1 MNYDRIPTS
10 RQTRQNLEAKMTW
23 ALQDAKNKFSS
34 VANSAW
40 SGEPQLVT
48 RHGKPLVVVISY
60 SLYCDKI
67 QPRRKKN
74 IVEAFMKC
82 PVDVDLGELIG
93 PREKGN
99 ARARTIDFSSED

>member
-1 MNYDRIPTS
+1 
-10 RQTRQNLEAKMTW
+10 MTW

-34 VANSAW
+34 VANIAW

-60 SLYCDKI
+60 DLYCDKI
-67 QPRRKKN
+67 QPKRKKN

-82 PVDVDLGELIG
+82 PVDVDFGSLIE
-93 PREKGN
+93 PRGKGN
-99 ARARTIDFSSED
+99 GRATSIDFAAEE

>member
-1 MNYDRIPTS
+1 
-10 RQTRQNLEAKMTW
+10 MTW

-34 VANSAW
+34 VANIAC

-60 SLYCDKI
+60 DLYRDKI

-82 PVDVDLGELIG
+82 PVDVDLCALIK
-93 PREKGN
+93 PRDKG
-99 ARARTIDFSSED
+99 AGRATTIDLALED

>member
-1 MNYDRIPTS
+1 
-10 RQTRQNLEAKMTW
+10 MTW

-34 VANSAW
+34 VANIASN
-40 SGEPQLVT
+40 GEPQLVT

-60 SLYCDKI
+60 GLYRDKI

-82 PVDVDLGELIG
+82 PVDVDLCALIK
-93 PREKGN
+93 PRAKGVG
-99 ARARTIDFSSED
+99 RATTIDFASEE

>member
-1 MNYDRIPTS
+1 
-10 RQTRQNLEAKMTW
+10 MTW

-60 SLYCDKI
+60 NLYCDKI
-67 QPRRKKN
+67 QPRRKN
-74 IVEAFMKC
+74 SIVEAFMKC
-82 PVDVDLGELIG
+82 PVDIDLDALIE
-93 PREKGN
+93 PRDKGD
-99 ARARTIDFSSED
+99 ARATSIDFASEE

>member
-1 MNYDRIPTS
+1 
-10 RQTRQNLEAKMTW
+10 MTW

-60 SLYCDKI
+60 NLYRDKI

-82 PVDVDLGELIG
+82 PVDVDLGALIE
-93 PREKGN
+93 PRDKG
-99 ARARTIDFSSED
+99 AGRATTIDFAAED